1 MSAYLRAGILGA
13 LVLGLV
19 GCLPQAKT
27 SDPSTSSIAVDG
39 ASFRIADA
47 AISSNCL
54 TLAFAVG
61 GYSLPAGALPQHG
74 FPPAK
79 SITIHASSPG
89 LLLDPIPLGGG
100 GGGGGNDEDGRV
112 WMRQEVHYSLG
123 EPVPEVGCARGLSQS
138 SSPWLMGPYPAGR
151 RSIRWSGRSL
161 ATLYGDAYR
170 NYQNATWF

>member
-1 MSAYLRAGILGA
+1 MSAYFKAGILGT
-13 LVLGLV
+13 LILGLV

-27 SDPSTSSIAVDG
+27 PEPSTSSISLDG
-39 ASFRIADA
+39 ASFKIADA

-61 GYSLPAGALPQHG
+61 GYSLPPGALPQHG

-79 SITIHASSPG
+79 SITIRASSPG

-112 WMRQEVHYSLG
+112 WMRQEMHYSLSAPVAEG
-123 EPVPEVGCARGLSQS
+123 VEVPLEITVVLNDDFGMSEPLEYRVSVIAGPGGGLCPRPEPEQ
-138 SSPWLMGPYPAGR
+138 
-151 RSIRWSGRSL
+151 
-161 ATLYGDAYR
+161 
-170 NYQNATWF
+170 